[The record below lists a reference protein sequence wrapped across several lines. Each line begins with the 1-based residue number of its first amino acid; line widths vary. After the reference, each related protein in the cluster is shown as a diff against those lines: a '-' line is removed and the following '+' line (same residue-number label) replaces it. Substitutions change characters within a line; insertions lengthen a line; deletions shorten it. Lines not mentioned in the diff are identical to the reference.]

1 MCRSSLL
8 PPFAS
13 LLLKMTSV
21 LHRLGEIL
29 STFQS
34 QFDSIG
40 HIPFEILASTAK
52 SKFKDA
58 EFQLPVFRETKQG
71 VVGSL
76 KTKRGAF
83 IVSIVN
89 PSALPWTLW
98 RGILSPKF
106 AELAEVLGNDDDRTR
121 TVCLNADYANQFRI
135 AIDGDTGA
143 ESILAQAKI
152 HEMFEF
158 ICRRV
163 LRQHIGS
170 MLWWLSA
177 AQMWMDEM
185 ENAPDD
191 GMRVLFAK
199 RAQIAHGHAESA
211 KLMIEHEMRV
221 NVKFT
226 EVPA

>member
-1 MCRSSLL
+1 
-8 PPFAS
+8 
-13 LLLKMTSV
+13 MTSV
-21 LHRLGEIL
+21 LHRLGEIFSAL
-29 STFQS
+29 KS

-40 HIPFEILASTAK
+40 HIPREILASTAQ
-52 SKFKDA
+52 SKFKNA
-58 EFQLPVFRETKQG
+58 EFQLPLFRETKHG

-83 IVSIVN
+83 IVAIN
-89 PSALPWTLW
+89 KPEAMPWSLW

-106 AELAEVLGNDDDRTR
+106 AAEMTETLGDDDDDTR
-121 TVCLNADYANQFRI
+121 TVCLNADYANQFRNS
-135 AIDGDTGA
+135 IDGDTDKKALCARG
-143 ESILAQAKI
+143 KMD
-152 HEMFEF
+152 EMFEF

-211 KLMIEHEMRV
+211 QLVIEHEMRV
-221 NVKFT
+221 TVKT
-226 EVPA
+226 MEVPA

>member
-1 MCRSSLL
+1 
-8 PPFAS
+8 
-13 LLLKMTSV
+13 MTSV

-34 QFDSIG
+34 HFDSIG
-40 HIPFEILASTAK
+40 HIPNEILASTAI

-58 EFQLPVFRETKQG
+58 EFQLPVFRETTNG

-83 IVSIVN
+83 IVSISK
-89 PSALPWTLW
+89 PEAMPWLLW
-98 RGILSPKF
+98 RGILSPHF
-106 AELAEVLGNDDDRTR
+106 AEITETLGDDDDDTR
-121 TVCLNADYANQFRI
+121 TVCLNADYAEQFRI
-135 AIDGDTGA
+135 AIDGETDKKALCARG
-143 ESILAQAKI
+143 KMD
-152 HEMFEF
+152 EMFEF
-158 ICRRV
+158 ICHRV

-211 KLMIEHEMRV
+211 KLVIEHEMRV
-221 NVKFT
+221 TVKT
-226 EVPA
+226 MEVPA